1 VSTNKGISAG
11 ITFFYYTSI
20 EPAMQFYGK
29 VMGFQL
35 ISDQGWAKIFRIT
48 GNSYVGVVTGKGGF
62 HQPQEKNAVLLT
74 VVVDN
79 VQEWYER
86 LRKTEAIFLTEV
98 QDKPEIQVRCFFLQ
112 DPAGY
117 AIEIQQFLDPEIAK
131 EFGPQQAR

>member
-1 VSTNKGISAG
+1 MSKNKGVSAG
-11 ITFFYYTSI
+11 ITFFYYKDI
-20 EPAMQFYGK
+20 EPAIQFYGE

-35 ISDQGWAKIFRIT
+35 VSDQGWAKIFRIA

-79 VQEWYER
+79 VKEWYER
-86 LRKTEAIFLTEV
+86 LRRTEITLLTEL
-98 QDKPEIQVRCFFLQ
+98 QEKPDIQVRCFFLQ

-117 AIEIQQFLDPEIAK
+117 AIEIQQFLDPRTAQ
-131 EFGPQQAR
+131 EFGLQ